1 MTSSQMMLNP
11 YSQAYSPYSQGYPP
25 LQQGYPSQQ
34 QGYPSQQQGYP
45 PLQQL
50 YTQEDINKFTEMQGI
65 LERNNGT
72 FPQSKY
78 TAAEIEK
85 FYEIRHIQKMQ
96 QMQQYPQQQ
105 LEEMSKYHNIIS
117 SQLDTIL
124 SRGYN
129 DIIDPYHIV
138 AALDINNSKKPLTQE
153 QMNLFF
159 KHLLKY
165 TYRASASEISNHIEV
180 NKRLAELKQ
189 LLLKLVPST
198 TTTP

>member
-1 MTSSQMMLNP
+1 MSSSPQMMLN
-11 YSQAYSPYSQGYPP
+11 PYSQGYPP
-25 LQQGYPSQQ
+25 LQQGYP
-34 QGYPSQQQGYP
+34 PLQQGYP
-45 PLQQL
+45 PQQQL
-50 YTQEDINKFTEMQGI
+50 YTQEDINKFNEMQGS
-65 LERNNGT
+65 LQQNNGT

-85 FYEIRHIQKMQ
+85 FYEMRHMQKIQ

-117 SQLDTIL
+117 SQLDTIIA
-124 SRGYN
+124 RGYN
-129 DIIDPYHIV
+129 DIIDPYHII
-138 AALDINNSKKPLTQE
+138 AALDIQNSKKSLTPE

-180 NKRLAELKQ
+180 NKQLAELKQ